1 MFKPTKPQH
10 IVNKKYADEN
20 GGGGSGDES
29 VVELVLMPS
38 GGEEDYP
45 NDYLKNSVVQKIL
58 NDRPKT
64 VKYIGMEPDGLNTY
78 FTLTSCVPG
87 NNRVTY
93 YSFGA
98 STGEQH
104 ILRVNPD
111 SVTIDFG
118 EDGASTYKYNP
129 TYDAWF

>member
-10 IVNKKYADEN
+10 IVNKKYAA
-20 GGGGSGDES
+20 GGSGDGS

-38 GGEEDYP
+38 GGESGEEDYP

-58 NDRPKT
+58 NDHPKT
-64 VKYIGMEPDGLNTY
+64 VKYFIGMEPDGLNIY
-78 FTLTSCVPG
+78 FTLTSCVPET
-87 NNRVTY
+87 NRVTY

-104 ILRVNPD
+104 ILHVNPD
-111 SVTIDFG
+111 SVTIDLG
-118 EDGASTYKYNP
+118 EDGVSTYKYNP
-129 TYDAWF
+129 TYNAWL